1 MLDTAI
7 TRFGIC
13 IAIIY
18 CKLMN
23 KKCKKQENV
32 VKSLNSMNFWNKNLL
47 KHPTAERKKL
57 ILGKKC
63 QYDTYWFAPY
73 IRICYK
79 Y

>member
-32 VKSLNSMNFWNKNLL
+32 VKSFISV
-47 KHPTAERKKL
+47 H
-57 ILGKKC
+57 
-63 QYDTYWFAPY
+63 
-73 IRICYK
+73 
-79 Y
+79 

>member
-47 KHPTAERKKL
+47 KHYFEERINAVSKE
-57 ILGKKC
+57 KC
-63 QYDTYWFAPY
+63 QYYTYSWILFWCQY
-73 IRICYK
+73 HK
-79 Y
+79 